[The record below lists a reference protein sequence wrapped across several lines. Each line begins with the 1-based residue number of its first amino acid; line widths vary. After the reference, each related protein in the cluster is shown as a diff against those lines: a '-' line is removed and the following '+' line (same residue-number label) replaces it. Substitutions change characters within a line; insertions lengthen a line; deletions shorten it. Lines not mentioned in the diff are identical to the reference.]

1 LFCFREVFE
10 TSRKNKQQTYVA
22 EELDERNLTVEDH
35 ILETVETIRRQ
46 LQVER
51 NYRTALLFAL
61 CIVEKL
67 EEIVDEND
75 GAG

>member
-1 LFCFREVFE
+1 LFCFQEVFE

-22 EELDERNLTVEDH
+22 ETLDESALTVEDH

-67 EEIVDEND
+67 EEIVEEND
-75 GAG
+75 GVE

>member
-1 LFCFREVFE
+1 M
-10 TSRKNKQQTYVA
+10 SRKHKQQTYLA
-22 EELDERNLTVEDH
+22 KTLDESNLTVEDH

-46 LQVER
+46 LQVEK

-75 GAG
+75 EAE

>member
-1 LFCFREVFE
+1 M
-10 TSRKNKQQTYVA
+10 SRRNKQQQTYVA
-22 EELDERNLTVEDH
+22 QTLDESNLTVEDH

-67 EEIVDEND
+67 EEIVEENN
-75 GAG
+75 GVE

>member
-1 LFCFREVFE
+1 MG
-10 TSRKNKQQTYVA
+10 RKNKRQQTYFA
-22 EELDERNLTVEDH
+22 ETLDESNLTVEDH

>member
-1 LFCFREVFE
+1 LFCFQEVFE
-10 TSRKNKQQTYVA
+10 TSRKHKRQTYVA
-22 EELDERNLTVEDH
+22 ETLDQSDLTVEDH

-67 EEIVDEND
+67 EEIVDEDD
-75 GAG
+75 GVE

>member
-1 LFCFREVFE
+1 M
-10 TSRKNKQQTYVA
+10 SRKHKQQTYVA
-22 EELDERNLTVEDH
+22 KTLDESNLTVEDH

-46 LQVER
+46 LQVEK

-75 GAG
+75 EAE

>member
-1 LFCFREVFE
+1 LFCFQEVFE
-10 TSRKNKQQTYVA
+10 TSRKHKQQTCVA
-22 EELDERNLTVEDH
+22 ETLDESNLTVEDH

-67 EEIVDEND
+67 KEIVEENN
-75 GAG
+75 GVE

>member
-1 LFCFREVFE
+1 M
-10 TSRKNKQQTYVA
+10 SRKNKQQQTYVA
-22 EELDERNLTVEDH
+22 QTLDESNLTVEDH

-67 EEIVDEND
+67 EEIVEENN
-75 GAG
+75 GVE

>member
-1 LFCFREVFE
+1 M
-10 TSRKNKQQTYVA
+10 SRKHKQQIFSVETPR
-22 EELDERNLTVEDH
+22 ERSLAVEDH
-35 ILETVETIRRQ
+35 ILETVETVRRQ

-67 EEIVDEND
+67 EEIVRQND
-75 GAG
+75 GAE